1 MIKGLIVL
9 IVAISSLS
17 CRLFG
22 SDCAGI
28 GLVRLTPMDTT
39 IRVGESFVIRYEEGS
54 TCGPVRE
61 SDYHIVPLTW
71 TTSDSFIVRLAP
83 VDARVTGLSVG
94 DARLTAA
101 ERALPVT
108 VHVR

>member
-1 MIKGLIVL
+1 MIKVLIVL
-9 IVAISSLS
+9 IVAIGSLS
-17 CRLFG
+17 CRVFG

-39 IRVGESFVIRYEEGS
+39 IHVGESFVIRYEEGG

-71 TTSDSFIVRLAP
+71 TTTDSFIVRLAP
-83 VDARVTGLSVG
+83 VDARVTGVSVG
-94 DARLTAA
+94 DARLTAL
-101 ERALPVT
+101 ERPLPAT

>member
-1 MIKGLIVL
+1 
-9 IVAISSLS
+9 
-17 CRLFG
+17 
-22 SDCAGI
+22 
-28 GLVRLTPMDTT
+28 
-39 IRVGESFVIRYEEGS
+39 
-54 TCGPVRE
+54 
-61 SDYHIVPLTW
+61 VPLTW